1 MNIRLQRIQKYNDHS
16 EGLLYIDGQLI
27 CFTLEDE
34 KRVVKVKSETRIPAG
49 IYEITLRTVGGLHN
63 KYANNFASHKGML
76 WLRNV
81 PGFEFIYI
89 HIGNTDDD
97 TAGCILVG
105 LSLSIGNNMISS
117 SRPAYHLVY
126 KAIIQA
132 IEKNERVFIQVV
144 DELH

>member
-34 KRVVKVKSETRIPAG
+34 KRDVKVKLETRIPAG
-49 IYEITLRTVGGLHN
+49 TYEITLSTFGGLHS
-63 KYANNFASHKGML
+63 KYAKSFPNHKGML

-89 HIGNTDDD
+89 HVGNTDED

-117 SRPAYHLVY
+117 SRLAYNLVY
-126 KAIIQA
+126 KRIIQA
-132 IEKNERVFIQVV
+132 IEKQERVFIQVV

>member
-34 KRVVKVKSETRIPAG
+34 KRDVKVKLETRIPAG
-49 IYEITLRTVGGLHN
+49 TYEITLRTVGSLHD
-63 KYANNFASHKGML
+63 KYAKSFPNHKGML

-89 HIGNTDDD
+89 HIGNTDED

-117 SRPAYHLVY
+117 SRLAYNQVY
-126 KAIIQA
+126 KRIVQA
-132 IEKNERVFIQVV
+132 IEKQERVFIQVV

>member
-34 KRVVKVKSETRIPAG
+34 KRDVKVKLETRIPAG
-49 IYEITLRTVGGLHN
+49 TYEITLRTVGGLHN
-63 KYANNFASHKGML
+63 KYAQSFSNHKGML

-89 HIGNTDDD
+89 HIGNTDED

-117 SRPAYHLVY
+117 SRLAYNQVY
-126 KAIIQA
+126 KRIIQA
-132 IEKNERVFIQVV
+132 IEKQERVFIQVV

>member
-1 MNIRLQRIQKYNDHS
+1 MQLRLQRIEKYKDHS
-16 EGLLYIDGQLI
+16 EGLLYIDNQLI

-34 KRVVKVKSETRIPAG
+34 KRDVKIKSETRIPAG
-49 IYEITLRTVGGLHN
+49 TYEITLRTAGGMHVR
-63 KYANNFASHKGML
+63 YAKNSPAHKGML

-89 HIGNTDDD
+89 HIGNTDED
-97 TAGCILVG
+97 TAGCVLVG

-117 SRPAYHLVY
+117 SKLAYDKVY
-126 KAIIQA
+126 KMISSAIGKQ
-132 IEKNERVFIQVV
+132 ERVFIQVV